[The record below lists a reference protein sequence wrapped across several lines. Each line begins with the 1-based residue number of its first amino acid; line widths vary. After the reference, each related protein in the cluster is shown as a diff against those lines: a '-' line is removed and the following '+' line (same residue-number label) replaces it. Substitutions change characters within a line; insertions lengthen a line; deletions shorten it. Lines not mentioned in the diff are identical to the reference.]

1 MTKYLLRR
9 FLLSIPTIIGVTLL
23 VFIILFL
30 APGDP
35 AQMILGPRGTP
46 EQVDALRQ
54 QLGLDRP
61 VFEQYL
67 RWLGGVLTGNLGQS
81 IAARQPATTLITQQM
96 PYTLTLALSAI
107 VLIVVCA
114 IPIGVFSA
122 VRRNSWADKG
132 LSAGSMFFY
141 SLPDFWL
148 AIMLMLV
155 FAIQLRW
162 LPISGAGSWQAVILP
177 ALALGLPHV
186 GTVSRLMRAEMIDVL
201 GEHYIRTAHAKG
213 LSPIHVNYGH
223 ALRNAL
229 APIIVYLFLTIPWLL
244 GGAVIV
250 ETIFAYPGIGRLM
263 FQSILSRDLPVVQGI
278 LLIIATSTVVFNL
291 LGDFVTAQLDP
302 RIRY

>member
-9 FLLSIPTIIGVTLL
+9 FLLSIPTLVGVTLL
-23 VFIILFL
+23 VFLILFL
-30 APGDP
+30 SPGDP

-46 EQVDALRQ
+46 EQVEALRQ

-61 VFEQYL
+61 VFEQYA
-67 RWLGGVLTGNLGQS
+67 RWLGGVLAGNLGQS
-81 IAARQPATTLITQQM
+81 ISARQPASTLIAAQM
-96 PYTLTLALSAI
+96 PYTLALALGAI
-107 VLIVVCA
+107 VLIVVFA

-122 VRRNSWADKG
+122 VRRNSLADRG
-132 LSAGSMFFY
+132 LSAASMFLY

-162 LPISGAGSWQAVILP
+162 LPISGAASWQAVVLP

-201 GEHYIRTAHAKG
+201 GEPYIRTAYAKG
-213 LSPIHVNYGH
+213 MTQFGVNYVH

-229 APIIVYLFLTIPWLL
+229 SPIIVYIFLTIPWLL

-278 LLIIATSTVVFNL
+278 LLLISTSTVIFNL